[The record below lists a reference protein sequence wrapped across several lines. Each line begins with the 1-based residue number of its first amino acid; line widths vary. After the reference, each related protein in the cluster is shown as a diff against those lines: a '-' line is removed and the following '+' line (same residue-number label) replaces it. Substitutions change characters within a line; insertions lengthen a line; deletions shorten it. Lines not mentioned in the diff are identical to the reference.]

1 VPSFGR
7 LPFQVYIPPPKKG
20 AAKKKTSKA
29 KKKAAPRKAVRKIK
43 RRVR

>member
-29 KKKAAPRKAVRKIK
+29 KKKAAVRKVKAK
-43 RRVR
+43 RRAR